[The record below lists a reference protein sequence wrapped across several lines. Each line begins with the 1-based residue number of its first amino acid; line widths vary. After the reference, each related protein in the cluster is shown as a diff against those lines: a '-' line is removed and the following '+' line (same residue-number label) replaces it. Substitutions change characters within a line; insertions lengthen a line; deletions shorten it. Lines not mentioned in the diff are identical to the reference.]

1 MKAVWGQLEGR
12 NLKHRAVILGKEE
25 QRELTVQENI
35 EMEILYERTL
45 IFLARLEA
53 EDVGKLLF
61 LPYC

>member
-1 MKAVWGQLEGR
+1 MEHSR
-12 NLKHRAVILGKEE
+12 VILGKDE
-25 QRELTVQENI
+25 QRDIEKLTVQENV

-53 EDVGKLLF
+53 EGVGKMF